1 MKWLDKENISALLG
15 EQNSIL
21 DYLRWDEHLGEYLNS
36 NNVSMGRG
44 LAGPNRNV
52 WQSRR
57 MSLGMAGKMS
67 TRDGHTGS
75 STIVGVWDLR
85 QGGAVAGHQN
95 VPPRQ
100 GREDRRTD
108 LYTHARP

>member
-44 LAGPNRNV
+44 LAGAKQKCV
-52 WQSRR
+52 AEQEDEF
-57 MSLGMAGKMS
+57 G
-67 TRDGHTGS
+67 DGRKD
-75 STIVGVWDLR
+75 VD
-85 QGGAVAGHQN
+85 A
-95 VPPRQ
+95 
-100 GREDRRTD
+100 
-108 LYTHARP
+108 